1 MKSLDEYITEKLR
14 DGKLHIHKQL
24 SIGYQGNELYSYFD
38 GDIPKYLE
46 EMFVSGHTLEEVLLE
61 HLKNI
66 DSKYILKDL
75 QEYFEW
81 CYDIYEDKEHELILL
96 EAKHN
101 PKKDKDFLKLI
112 DIYQYNIK
120 KCFPHMNGTYSVTLD
135 KNFPEDVTSKVNK
148 DNRYRYVFHVTS
160 RNAAENILENGL
172 RPGFHY
178 DNPKNVRKQVWKDY
192 KESHDKNK
200 WNKTYFFYVP
210 QFYMNNESLKK
221 VKEIAQ
227 EVDKTVSRTDD
238 AVLLCV
244 HLPEETR
251 VYADKSMP
259 MDNCCFTYAKIPA
272 ENIYEIKNTFN
283 KTK

>member
-1 MKSLDEYITEKLR
+1 MKSLEEYIGEKLDDLTLYHAKR
-14 DGKLHIHKQL
+14 L
-24 SIGYQGNELYSYFD
+24 SIGYQGNELYDYFD
-38 GDIPKYLE
+38 GDIPKELE
-46 EMFVSGHTLEEVLLE
+46 EMFVSGYTLEEVLLE

-75 QEYFEW
+75 EDYFDW
-81 CYDIYEDKEHELILL
+81 CCNIREENDIILMYTT
-96 EAKHN
+96 KK
-101 PKKDKDFLKLI
+101 PKTNKDFLKLI

-120 KCFPHMNGTYSVTLD
+120 TCFHIRTQNIWKVHIE
-135 KNFPEDVTSKVNK
+135 KNFPEDVTSKINK

-160 RNAAENILENGL
+160 RNAAKNILEKGL

-200 WNKTYFFYVP
+200 WNKTYFFYIS

-227 EVDKTVSRTDD
+227 DVDKTVSRTDD
-238 AVLLCV
+238 VVLLCV